1 VKQLK
6 SEKRMPVTISPKRLR
21 REFVRKV
28 KELSG
33 QNLQL
38 CYQCGLCTGGCPAA
52 ANMDISPRQ
61 IIELARLGLE
71 EEIANSKTVW
81 ICASCLNC
89 DVNCPRGVNISKI
102 MEAIRLL
109 TLRKNVDQVR
119 PEDISP
125 QERCELPQIAMVS
138 GLRKFT
144 G

>member
-1 VKQLK
+1 M
-6 SEKRMPVTISPKRLR
+6 SVTISSKKLR
-21 REFVRKV
+21 REFVKKV

-38 CYQCGLCTGGCPAA
+38 CYQCGMCSGVCTAA
-52 ANMDISPRQ
+52 SNMDLSPRQ
-61 IIELARLGLE
+61 IIEMARLGLE

-81 ICASCLNC
+81 ICASCLAC
-89 DVNCPRGVNISKI
+89 TVNCPRGFDLSKM

-109 TLRKNVDQVR
+109 TLRKNIDYVR

-125 QERCELPQIAMVS
+125 QECSELPQIAMVS

>member
-1 VKQLK
+1 M
-6 SEKRMPVTISPKRLR
+6 SVTVSPKRLR
-21 REFVRKV
+21 SEFVSKV

-33 QNLQL
+33 ENIQL
-38 CYQCGLCTGGCPAA
+38 CYQCGMCSGICPAA
-52 ANMDISPRQ
+52 SNMDLSPRQ
-61 IIELARLGLE
+61 VIELARLGMQ
-71 EEIANSKTVW
+71 EEIAESKTAW
-81 ICASCLNC
+81 ICATCLAC
-89 DVNCPRGVNISKI
+89 TVNCPRGFDLSKL

-109 TLRKNVDQVR
+109 TLRKNVDHIR

>member
-1 VKQLK
+1 
-6 SEKRMPVTISPKRLR
+6 MYVTISPKRSR

-38 CYQCGLCTGGCPAA
+38 CYQCGMCSGNCPAA
-52 ANMDISPRQ
+52 SNMDISPRR
-61 IIELARLGLE
+61 IIELARLGLD
-71 EEIANSKTVW
+71 EEIAGSKTVW
-81 ICASCLNC
+81 TCASCLAC
-89 DVNCPRGVNISKI
+89 AVNCPRGFDLSKV

-109 TLRKNVDQVR
+109 TLRKNIDHIR

-125 QERCELPQIAMVS
+125 KQRCELPQIAMVS

>member
-1 VKQLK
+1 MTK
-6 SEKRMPVTISPKRLR
+6 EMPVTISPKGRR
-21 REFVRKV
+21 REFVKKV

-38 CYQCGLCTGGCPAA
+38 CYQCGMCSGNCPAA
-52 ANMDISPRQ
+52 SNMDISPRR

-81 ICASCLNC
+81 TCASCLAC
-89 DVNCPRGVNISKI
+89 AVNCPRGFDLSKV

-109 TLRKNVDQVR
+109 TLRKNIDHIR

-125 QERCELPQIAMVS
+125 EKRCELPQIAMVS

>member
-1 VKQLK
+1 M
-6 SEKRMPVTISPKRLR
+6 SVTVSPKRLR
-21 REFVRKV
+21 SEFVRKV

-33 QNLQL
+33 ENIQL
-38 CYQCGLCTGGCPAA
+38 CYQCGMCSGICPAA
-52 ANMDISPRQ
+52 SNMDLSPRQ
-61 IIELARLGLE
+61 VIELARLGMQ
-71 EEIANSKTVW
+71 EEIAESKTAW
-81 ICASCLNC
+81 ICATCLAC
-89 DVNCPRGVNISKI
+89 TVNCPRGFDLSKL

-109 TLRKNVDQVR
+109 TLRKNVDHIR

>member
-1 VKQLK
+1 M
-6 SEKRMPVTISPKRLR
+6 SVTISPKRLR

-33 QNLQL
+33 QTLQL
-38 CYQCGLCTGGCPAA
+38 CYQCGMCSGNCPAA
-52 ANMDISPRQ
+52 SNMDLSPRQ
-61 IIELARLGLE
+61 IIELARLGFE

-81 ICASCLNC
+81 ICASCLAC
-89 DVNCPRGVNISKI
+89 TVNCPRGFDLSKV

-109 TLRKNVDQVR
+109 TLRKNIDHIR

>member
-1 VKQLK
+1 MTRKV
-6 SEKRMPVTISPKRLR
+6 PVTISDKKSR
-21 REFVRKV
+21 REFVKKV
-28 KELSG
+28 KDLSG

-38 CYQCGLCTGGCPAA
+38 CYQCGLCSGNCPAA
-52 ANMDISPRQ
+52 TSMDISPRQ

-81 ICASCLNC
+81 ICASCLAC
-89 DVNCPRGVNISKI
+89 AVNCPRGFDLSKV

-109 TLRKNVDQVR
+109 TLRKNIDHVR
-119 PEDISP
+119 PEDIP
-125 QERCELPQIAMVS
+125 LRERSELPQIAIVS

>member
-1 VKQLK
+1 MT
-6 SEKRMPVTISPKRLR
+6 EKGPVTVSPRRLR
-21 REFVRKV
+21 REFVRRV

-38 CYQCGLCTGGCPAA
+38 CYQCGLCSGNCPAA
-52 ANMDISPRQ
+52 SNMDISPRQ

-71 EEIANSKTVW
+71 EEIAGSQTVW
-81 ICASCLNC
+81 VCASCLAC
-89 DVNCPRGVNISKI
+89 AVNCPRGFDLAKL

-109 TLRKNVDQVR
+109 TLRKNVDHIR

-125 QERCELPQIAMVS
+125 QERCDLPQIAMVS
-138 GLRKFT
+138 GLRKLT

>member
-1 VKQLK
+1 MTRKA
-6 SEKRMPVTISPKRLR
+6 SVTISLKGSRL
-21 REFVRKV
+21 EFINKV

-38 CYQCGLCTGGCPAA
+38 CYQCGMCTGNCPAI
-52 ANMDISPRQ
+52 ANMDISPRR

-71 EEIANSKTVW
+71 EEIAGSKTVW
-81 ICASCLNC
+81 TCASCLAC
-89 DVNCPRGVNISKI
+89 AVNCPRGFDLAKV

-109 TLRKNVDQVR
+109 TLRKNIDRIR
-119 PEDISP
+119 PEDVP
-125 QERCELPQIAMVS
+125 PEERCELPQIAMVS

>member
-1 VKQLK
+1 
-6 SEKRMPVTISPKRLR
+6 MYVTISPKKSR

-38 CYQCGLCTGGCPAA
+38 CYQCGMCSGNCPAA
-52 ANMDISPRQ
+52 ANMDISPRR
-61 IIELARLGLE
+61 IIELARLRLD
-71 EEIANSKTVW
+71 EEIAGSKTVW
-81 ICASCLNC
+81 VCASCLAC
-89 DVNCPRGVNISKI
+89 AVNCPRGFDLSKV

-109 TLRKNVDQVR
+109 TLRKNIDHIR

-125 QERCELPQIAMVS
+125 QQRCELPQIAMVS

>member
-1 VKQLK
+1 MTKKV
-6 SEKRMPVTISPKRLR
+6 SVTVSPKRSR
-21 REFVRKV
+21 SEFVKKV

-33 QNLQL
+33 QNLQV
-38 CYQCGLCTGGCPAA
+38 CYQCGMCSGNCPAA
-52 ANMDISPRQ
+52 ANMDISPRR

-81 ICASCLNC
+81 ICASCLAC
-89 DVNCPRGVNISKI
+89 AVNCPRGFDLAKV

-109 TLRKNVDQVR
+109 TLRKNIDHIR

>member
-1 VKQLK
+1 
-6 SEKRMPVTISPKRLR
+6 VTVSPKRLR
-21 REFVRKV
+21 RDFVKKV

-38 CYQCGLCTGGCPAA
+38 CYQCGMCTGNCPVAS
-52 ANMDISPRQ
+52 NMDISPRR

-71 EEIANSKTVW
+71 EEIAGSKTVW
-81 ICASCLNC
+81 TCASCLAC
-89 DVNCPRGVNISKI
+89 AVNCPRGFDLAKV

-109 TLRKNVDQVR
+109 TLRKNIDHVR

-138 GLRKFT
+138 GLRKLT

>member
-1 VKQLK
+1 MTKK
-6 SEKRMPVTISPKRLR
+6 TPVTISPKRQR
-21 REFVRKV
+21 REFAKKV

-38 CYQCGLCTGGCPAA
+38 CYQCGLCSGNCPAA
-52 ANMDISPRQ
+52 SNMDLSPRQ

-71 EEIANSKTVW
+71 EDIADSKTVW
-81 ICASCLNC
+81 ICASCLAC
-89 DVNCPRGVNISKI
+89 AVNCPRGFDLSKV

-109 TLRKNVDQVR
+109 TLRKNIDQVR

-125 QERCELPQIAMVS
+125 EKRSELPQIAMVS

>member
-1 VKQLK
+1 
-6 SEKRMPVTISPKRLR
+6 MYVTVSPKRSR
-21 REFVRKV
+21 REFVKKV

-38 CYQCGLCTGGCPAA
+38 CYQCGMCSGNCPAA
-52 ANMDISPRQ
+52 ANMDISPRR
-61 IIELARLGLE
+61 IIELARLGLD
-71 EEIANSKTVW
+71 EEIAGSKTVW
-81 ICASCLNC
+81 TCASCLAC
-89 DVNCPRGVNISKI
+89 AVNCPRGFDLSKV

-109 TLRKNVDQVR
+109 TLRKNIDHIR

-125 QERCELPQIAMVS
+125 QQRCELPQIAMVS

>member
-1 VKQLK
+1 
-6 SEKRMPVTISPKRLR
+6 MFVTVSPKRLR
-21 REFVRKV
+21 REFVKKV

-38 CYQCGLCTGGCPAA
+38 CYQCGLCTGNCPAA
-52 ANMDISPRQ
+52 ANMDISPRR

-71 EEIANSKTVW
+71 EDIAGSRTVW
-81 ICASCLNC
+81 TCASCLAC
-89 DVNCPRGVNISKI
+89 TVNCPRGFDLSKV

-109 TLRKNVDQVR
+109 TLRKNIDQVR
-119 PEDISP
+119 PEDIPS
-125 QERCELPQIAMVS
+125 QERCDLPQIAMVS

>member
-1 VKQLK
+1 MTKKV
-6 SEKRMPVTISPKRLR
+6 PVTVSSKKSR
-21 REFVRKV
+21 RDFIKKVR
-28 KELSG
+28 ELSG

-38 CYQCGLCTGGCPAA
+38 CYQCGMCSGNCPAA
-52 ANMDISPRQ
+52 PEMDISPRR

-71 EEIANSKTVW
+71 EEIAGSKTVW
-81 ICASCLNC
+81 VCASCLAC
-89 DVNCPRGVNISKI
+89 AVNCPRGFDLSKV

-109 TLRKNVDQVR
+109 TLRKNIDRMR

-125 QERCELPQIAMVS
+125 EKRSELPQIAMVS

>member
-1 VKQLK
+1 MTKK
-6 SEKRMPVTISPKRLR
+6 ASVTVSPKRLR
-21 REFVRKV
+21 GEFVKKV
-28 KELSG
+28 RELSG

-38 CYQCGLCTGGCPAA
+38 CYQCGMCTGNCPAA

-61 IIELARLGLE
+61 IIELARLGLA

-81 ICASCLNC
+81 VCASCLNC

-109 TLRKNVDQVR
+109 TLRKSIDHVR
-119 PEDISP
+119 PEDIPP

>member
-1 VKQLK
+1 M
-6 SEKRMPVTISPKRLR
+6 SVTVSPKRLR
-21 REFVRKV
+21 REFVKKI

-38 CYQCGLCTGGCPAA
+38 CYQCGMCSGVCPAA
-52 ANMDISPRQ
+52 ANMDISPRR
-61 IIELARLGLE
+61 IIELARLGLD
-71 EEIANSKTVW
+71 EEITGSKTVW
-81 ICASCLNC
+81 TCASCLAC
-89 DVNCPRGVNISKI
+89 TVNCPRGFDLAKV

-109 TLRKNVDQVR
+109 TLRKNVDRVR

-125 QERCELPQIAMVS
+125 QERGELPQIAMVS